1 MVRMRAAG
9 VFERLRDILHAQS
22 VEARVQYM
30 IEVLFQVRKDGFSD
44 HPAVLEQ
51 LDLVPEDEQ
60 FTHTLR
66 LSAHLHPDS
75 LHPSLALL

>member
-30 IEVLFQVRKDGFSD
+30 IEVLFQVRKDSFSD

-66 LSAHLHPDS
+66 LSAQLHPHS